1 MKEQKRKPGKGMPRR
16 GIRRK
21 LEGGLDI
28 KQERDGGTEGSTS
41 TPNATILLHPGLS
54 KGVGDRRHSRE

>member
-1 MKEQKRKPGKGMPRR
+1 MPRR

-54 KGVGDRRHSRE
+54 KGAGDRRHSRE